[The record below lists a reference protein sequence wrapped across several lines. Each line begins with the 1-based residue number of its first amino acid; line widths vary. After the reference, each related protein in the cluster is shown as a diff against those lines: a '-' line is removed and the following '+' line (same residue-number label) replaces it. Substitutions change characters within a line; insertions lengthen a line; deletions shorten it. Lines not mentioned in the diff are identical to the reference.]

1 MIFIESLSLWAVHLP
16 DGLLTAPWWIGGLVA
31 SAAMTIVGAW
41 RIRDEEIPQVAL
53 LTAAFFIA
61 TSIHVPVPAGPKTHL
76 LLNGLLGV
84 ILGRRALL
92 AIPLGLVLQV
102 ALLQHGGYAALGVN
116 ACVMA
121 LPALLCWF
129 LFAGL
134 RRLPWIRHPWSRAVL
149 VWASGALFLL
159 LMVYSVSILLSNS
172 TITQLGD
179 LDTTWANRITFQPP
193 TLLGIAAA
201 AVLFAVVERRLENSP
216 EFPVGLLLG
225 QIGVLTTVFL
235 NGLALLLG
243 GEGNYYLMV
252 LLTIIV
258 HLPLAMIE
266 GIILGFTMGF
276 LARVKPE
283 LIGWTAESE
292 VGGQRSE
299 VRDRESG
306 VGGPKSEVGEEV
318 VRL

>member
-1 MIFIESLSLWAVHLP
+1 MLPIESLSLWAVHLP

-31 SAAMTIVGAW
+31 AAAMMIVGAW

-61 TSIHVPVPAGPKTHL
+61 TSIHVPVPAGPRTHL

-92 AIPLGLVLQV
+92 AIPVGLVLQA
-102 ALLQHGGYAALGVN
+102 ALLQHGGFAALGVN

-129 LFAGL
+129 VFAGL
-134 RRLPWIRHPWSRAVL
+134 RRLPWIRHPWSRAGL
-149 VWASGALFLL
+149 VWSSSALFLL
-159 LMVYSVSILLSNS
+159 SLVYSVSILLSNS
-172 TITQLGD
+172 TIAQLAD
-179 LDTTWANRITFQPP
+179 LDTARANDIAFHPA
-193 TLLGIAAA
+193 TLLGIAVAA
-201 AVLFAVVERRLENSP
+201 ALLAFIERRLENTP
-216 EFPVGLLLG
+216 EFPVGLFLG
-225 QIGVLTTVFL
+225 QIAVLTTVLL

-243 GEGNYYLMV
+243 GQGNYYLLV
-252 LLTIIV
+252 LLTIIM

-266 GIILGFTMGF
+266 GIILGFTIGF

-283 LIGWTAESE
+283 LIGWASESGIRSQESGASGQESE
-292 VGGQRSE
+292 VGG
-299 VRDRESG
+299 G
-306 VGGPKSEVGEEV
+306 KSDVNEA